1 MTTMENFKPLM
12 HTSLSLEG
20 HYKTQIDNLECDLR
34 LNLNSIG
41 CLVGTFQAADENLE
55 VYGGIPSLYG
65 DVYGLMR
72 EGAHLETTAVFH
84 AIPDRNGLLLEL
96 DLPGVGDLMKLGN
109 ASRLMFTRVSQ
120 RQTQADLPEFKAL
133 ELLSKTGC

>member
-1 MTTMENFKPLM
+1 MIAMQNFKPLT

-20 HYKTQIDNLECDLR
+20 HYKTEIDNFECDLH
-34 LNLNSIG
+34 LKLNSIG
-41 CLVGTFQAADENLE
+41 CLIGTFQAAGENLE
-55 VYGGIPSLYG
+55 VHGGIPSLYG

-72 EGAHLETTAVFH
+72 EGTHLETTAVFH

-109 ASRLMFTRVSQ
+109 ATRLVFTRVKQ
-120 RQTQADLPEFKAL
+120 LEQTSADLPEPKAL
-133 ELLSKTGC
+133 KLL